1 MYCAVLSR
9 AGPWIL
15 LSKTVGGNTL
25 PVINSVCSETFL
37 FTLYLI
43 KNRCYI
49 KQFCFGDLFFL
60 VNTLHPNSILSA
72 HISMWKY
79 SFQDNDIFAH
89 SNICLFS
96 SSSSRTVISLSNDW
110 NRWLCV
116 FRNKMKRKDRKALE
130 GITVSGTNVKTELSY
145 SS

>member
-1 MYCAVLSR
+1 M
-9 AGPWIL
+9 
-15 LSKTVGGNTL
+15 
-25 PVINSVCSETFL
+25 
-37 FTLYLI
+37 
-43 KNRCYI
+43 CYI

-96 SSSSRTVISLSNDW
+96 SSSSRTVISLSND
-110 NRWLCV
+110 
-116 FRNKMKRKDRKALE
+116 
-130 GITVSGTNVKTELSY
+130 
-145 SS
+145 